1 MGVNRLGLVGAR
13 PFVERQEITHAKGDG
28 IGGGVEES
36 IGGLDQAHE
45 AAGFFVPTDRY
56 RPFGRLGQGEKA
68 GGSVAVTHCRP
79 G

>member
-1 MGVNRLGLVGAR
+1 MRVNRLGLVGAR
-13 PFVERQEITHAKGDG
+13 PFMERQEIIHAKRGR
-28 IGGGVEES
+28 IRGGVEES

-45 AAGFFVPTDRY
+45 AAGFFVPTDRD
-56 RPFGRLGQGEKA
+56 RPFGRLGQGEEA